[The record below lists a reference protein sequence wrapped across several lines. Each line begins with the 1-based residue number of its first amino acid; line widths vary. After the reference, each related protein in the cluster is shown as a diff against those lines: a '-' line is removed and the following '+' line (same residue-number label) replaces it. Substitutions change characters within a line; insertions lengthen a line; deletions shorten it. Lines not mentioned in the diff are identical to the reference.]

1 MAVIAA
7 GACGAA
13 LTAGRRDV
21 LAQQPALPLGTS
33 SGLNGL
39 LATSLVFAAAD
50 VNKDGA
56 VSHERVEGGRRQVVH
71 GRGHRQGQGRSRVT
85 SSCPR

>member
-1 MAVIAA
+1 MNLRRLVAVIAA
-7 GACGAA
+7 GACAAA
-13 LTAGRRDV
+13 LASGRRDV

-56 VSHERVEGGRRQVVH
+56 VTRDELKAAVEQVAH
-71 GRGHRQGQGRSRVT
+71 GRGHRQGGVGHA
-85 SSCPR
+85 